1 VSLGDL
7 RGTMAREGVGLV
19 EAVILS
25 ARSKVREGIEEA
37 GSVSQYEAARRKA
50 QPPAPAPGAQSPQR
64 AAAGAKASVLRAA
77 DGAAAPAARF
87 AKPHRPPLRA
97 SGTVAREAPATGGR
111 RLLAD
116 EDGSAA
122 LAGRE
127 GERRVSAQGRLGEGG
142 RRYLGE
148 GGRAWEGLDAGAH
161 PRGAAGAGGGR
172 EEDSAAAAR
181 AAEVD
186 AARAAETRRAYA
198 AYLSEQRR
206 AGVRAQEAPARGEA
220 SPAGGGVG
228 AEREPAALLSGGG
241 ARTGARD
248 EGQGRAEVQ
257 ADTPAG
263 GETRRKGA
271 APAQPSP
278 DGETETARSGPAVA
292 QEACGRGEQTA
303 KEAVAEARAAA
314 RAAWKAAQR
323 RATDIGAATDGSWLA
338 SHDESARAEEAARA
352 GAAALARGWGIAE
365 ASVGTE
371 AGRGA
376 DCHSPLSAVGAVT
389 YASERPGRAVSRTS
403 SGRASSR
410 ATLTREEPPPL
421 PLEGGASPTDA
432 LVTPSPPAAPPA
444 RGGPAKGAGLRGL
457 RGAMA
462 PAKPLPGAE
471 AVSAAR
477 ATVAPQPEPSL
488 RVASLH
494 AVGESKA
501 KGPVSAGAGRRES
514 SAPSKPRGVWGI
526 VAGVRNR
533 LKAAKPAYM

>member
-1 VSLGDL
+1 
-7 RGTMAREGVGLV
+7 MAREGVGLV

-64 AAAGAKASVLRAA
+64 AAAGAQTSELRAA

-87 AKPHRPPLRA
+87 AKPHRPPPRA
-97 SGTVAREAPATGGR
+97 SGTLARKAPSTGGR
-111 RLLAD
+111 WLLAD
-116 EDGSAA
+116 EDDSAA

-127 GERRVSAQGRLGEGG
+127 GERRVSVRGRHRAGVG
-142 RRYLGE
+142 RYLVE
-148 GGRAWEGLDAGAH
+148 GGRAREGLDAGAH
-161 PRGAAGAGGGR
+161 PRGAAAAGGGR
-172 EEDSAAAAR
+172 EEDCAAAAR

-198 AYLSEQRR
+198 AFLSEKRR
-206 AGVRAQEAPARGEA
+206 VGVRAQEAPARGEA
-220 SPAGGGVG
+220 APAGGGVG

-257 ADTPAG
+257 TDRPAG
-263 GETRRKGA
+263 GETRSKGA
-271 APAQPSP
+271 APAQP
-278 DGETETARSGPAVA
+278 GETETARSGPGVA
-292 QEACGRGEQTA
+292 EEAGREQTA

-314 RAAWKAAQR
+314 RAAWNAAQR
-323 RATDIGAATDGSWLA
+323 RATDIGAAADGSWLP
-338 SHDESARAEEAARA
+338 SHGESARAEEAARA

-371 AGRGA
+371 APRGA
-376 DCHSPLSAVGAVT
+376 DCHSPLSAAYA

-410 ATLTREEPPPL
+410 ATLTRDEPPPL

-432 LVTPSPPAAPPA
+432 LVTPSPPAALPA

-488 RVASLH
+488 RVAALH

>member
-1 VSLGDL
+1 VDG
-7 RGTMAREGVGLV
+7 AAGLHFGSPTALPQRLKFKKDPPGADGGAGLS
-19 EAVILS
+19 EASPGEKPSTAPEASDHDVTS
-25 ARSKVREGIEEA
+25 NGGAA
-37 GSVSQYEAARRKA
+37 GSSSAAVKYAQKRANGTSSPNGAAADQATAGRPGDWRCGACGNLNFARRA
-50 QPPAPAPGAQSPQR
+50 ACNRCFLPP
-64 AAAGAKASVLRAA
+64 
-77 DGAAAPAARF
+77 GAAAPA
-87 AKPHRPPLRA
+87 P
-97 SGTVAREAPATGGR
+97 GGAPATP
-111 RLLAD
+111 
-116 EDGSAA
+116 GST
-122 LAGRE
+122 G
-127 GERRVSAQGRLGEGG
+127 
-142 RRYLGE
+142 
-148 GGRAWEGLDAGAH
+148 D
-161 PRGAAGAGGGR
+161 RGAAGARRGGSVLAAFSS
-172 EEDSAAAAR
+172 SAIPRDHRRFNPPGWVQAEF
-181 AAEVD
+181 AEVRAEGADVGGAKQQVRGLELAWQTRIDLD
-186 AARAAETRRAYA
+186 AREAERAESALA
-198 AYLSEQRR
+198 
-206 AGVRAQEAPARGEA
+206 RAQEALGASSAALARASRELRAQFEMAAPLQRRLRAALEERARLRGE
-220 SPAGGGVG
+220 
-228 AEREPAALLSGGG
+228 R
-241 ARTGARD
+241 
-248 EGQGRAEVQ
+248 
-257 ADTPAG
+257 
-263 GETRRKGA
+263 
-271 APAQPSP
+271 
-278 DGETETARSGPAVA
+278 
-292 QEACGRGEQTA
+292 
-303 KEAVAEARAAA
+303 
-314 RAAWKAAQR
+314 
-323 RATDIGAATDGSWLA
+323 
-338 SHDESARAEEAARA
+338 ESARAEEAARA